1 VLPISYRLIVF
12 DTALLVKKSLNI
24 LNQNGEPSRHD
35 IQMQELIRAR
45 RHRLSAA
52 VGLQIVH
59 LCRITYDLGLHKR
72 HPVLLAESGRPRQG
86 RPVPLEQP
94 ARYVT

>member
-24 LNQNGEPSRHD
+24 LNQNGMHVGYAMKGRR
-35 IQMQELIRAR
+35 ELTAVR

-52 VGLQIVH
+52 MGLQIVH
-59 LCRITYDLGLHKR
+59 IRRTSHNIRLYQCHTI
-72 HPVLLAESGRPRQG
+72 LLAEPRCSGPR

-94 ARYVT
+94 

>member
-1 VLPISYRLIVF
+1 VLPISYRLIVL

-24 LNQNGEPSRHD
+24 LNQNGELTEYD
-35 IQMQELIRAR
+35 IQMQELIDTR

-52 VGLQIVH
+52 VGLEIIYLRRTAH
-59 LCRITYDLGLHKR
+59 DLGLYKR
-72 HPVLLAESGRPRQG
+72 HPVLLAEPGRPRQS

-94 ARYVT
+94 AR